1 MSKPERPK
9 LRLSPPTP
17 DGPPTPTAIDI
28 EIADNQ
34 GSTMAIETTPE
45 KLQASKKMPT
55 PSLSQMIEQLT
66 RENGYLRQE
75 LAYQYRMRDAS
86 MYLLEETRFVVER
99 LRMAVIT
106 FRKVQKEI
114 EDEFAIG

>member
-1 MSKPERPK
+1 
-9 LRLSPPTP
+9 
-17 DGPPTPTAIDI
+17 
-28 EIADNQ
+28 
-34 GSTMAIETTPE
+34 MAIEATPE
-45 KLQASKKMPT
+45 KLQASKEMPT

-75 LAYQYRMRDAS
+75 LAYQYKMRDAS
-86 MYLLEETRFVVER
+86 MYLLEETKFVFER

-114 EDEFAIG
+114 EEGHEDEVVTRLRNHLESNQSKRKPTKP